1 MKRLM
6 TNTGAKAGAVL
17 ILTLCVLLFISSI
30 AGTVYLYGT
39 NAVDKKGLRYYETD
53 FFQYNLSDSAF
64 QYMGYYYY
72 NSERERRKWRRQ
84 LKEVTVQPET
94 RFQAIHPTHMTIPF
108 IRLSSGRQ
116 FRAIW

>member
-53 FFQYNLSDSAF
+53 FFQYNLSDARSSIWDIITITA
-64 QYMGYYYY
+64 M
-72 NSERERRKWRRQ
+72 RERRKWRR
-84 LKEVTVQPET
+84 
-94 RFQAIHPTHMTIPF
+94 R
-108 IRLSSGRQ
+108 
-116 FRAIW
+116 